1 MANNEIGKFSYL
13 VVDDDELSR
22 EVIGGTLNRLG
33 ANTVFFAEDA
43 KTALRMAQ
51 QHRPDFVLLDIY
63 MPEVDGWML
72 LDQLRQ
78 LLPPVAVL
86 MVTGSRH
93 PEDFTQSMDQRVDGY
108 CVKPV
113 MPDVLE
119 KSLLSAHRRKQG
131 IRHPN

>member
-78 LLPPVAVL
+78 LLPLVAVV

-119 KSLLSAHRRKQG
+119 KCLLSAWRRRQG
-131 IRHPN
+131 TRHPK